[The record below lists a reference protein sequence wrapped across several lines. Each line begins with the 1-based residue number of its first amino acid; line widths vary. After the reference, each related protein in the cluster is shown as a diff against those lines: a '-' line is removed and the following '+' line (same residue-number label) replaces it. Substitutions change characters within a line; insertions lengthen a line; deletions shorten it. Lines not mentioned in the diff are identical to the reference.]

1 MPSVNA
7 LSAASVLAMGPIIPV
22 VVLHHLDDALP
33 LAEAI
38 LNGGI
43 KVLEITL
50 RTPVALQSICLLRER
65 LAEAC
70 VGAGTVMTCRQLQQ
84 CTEAGAQFAISP
96 GSTTEL
102 LQAGLQSHIPLIP
115 GVSSVS
121 EMMEGMNCGYSHFK
135 FFPAEAVGGIPM
147 LKAISAPFPSLR
159 FCPTGGI
166 HAKNYL
172 DYLALANV
180 ECVGGSWIVPDDA
193 IKQKNWSLITDLCST
208 ALEKAS
214 QPAAVN

>member
-1 MPSVNA
+1 MPSVNT
-7 LSAASVLAMGPIIPV
+7 LSAASVLAMGPIVPV
-22 VVLHHLDDALP
+22 VVLHHLADALP
-33 LAEAI
+33 LAEAV

-50 RTPVALQSICLLRER
+50 RTPVALKAIDLLRER

-70 VGAGTVMTCRQLQQ
+70 VGAGTVVNGRQLQQ
-84 CTEAGAQFAISP
+84 CIEAGAQFAISP

-102 LQAGLQSHIPLIP
+102 LQAGLQSQVPLIP

-135 FFPAEAVGGIPM
+135 FFPAEAAGGIPM
-147 LKAISAPFPSLR
+147 LKAISAPFPDLR

-172 DYLALANV
+172 DYLTLANV
-180 ECVGGSWIVPDDA
+180 ECVGGSWVVPDEA

-214 QPAAVN
+214 HPAAVN